1 MAAGV
6 SSTARYASNITSMS
20 GPYSYGVWFNP
31 SSLGNNYQT
40 FITFDG
46 GGSLF
51 SQLIISSSNDRLQLR
66 NASGLVA
73 SPTPAVLASTW
84 QHALAVCPTSNT
96 AAVYLNGGSKATGTH
111 NPTVPIESL
120 TLSNTSSS
128 AFSVAEAAIWN
139 VELDDT
145 DAAILAAGVSPL
157 LVRPQN
163 LVYYAPLIRAAQDV
177 RRGVTLTA
185 TGTPTVTDHPR
196 MIYPSAEI
204 GITHKQQTEI
214 SRSASNSFLFGQNA
228 DLTEITRSAESSF
241 AFFQGTYPPFAE
253 LSASNSFAFS
263 QSQIPYQDMQQSI
276 VFSSQAVTP
285 EVVRALVQSINFK
298 QQIKAV
304 VGNIASG
311 RYRR

>member
-6 SSTARYASNITSMS
+6 SNTARYTSLITSMS
-20 GPYSYGVWFNP
+20 GPYSYGAWFNP
-31 SSLGNNYQT
+31 SSLGNNYQV
-40 FITFDG
+40 FITYDSG
-46 GGSLF
+46 AAVF
-51 SQLIISSSNDRLQLR
+51 SQLFVNSSNDRLQLR
-66 NASGLVA
+66 DSASLIA
-73 SPTPAVLASTW
+73 SPAPTISANTW

-96 AAVYLNGGSKATGTH
+96 AAVYLNGGSKATGSL
-111 NPTVPIESL
+111 NPTVPIVSL
-120 TLSNTSSS
+120 ALSNTSSS
-128 AFSVAEAAIWN
+128 AFSIAEAAIWSA
-139 VELDDT
+139 ELDDT

-157 LVRPQN
+157 LVRPQS

-196 MIYPSAEI
+196 TIYPSAEI

-214 SRSASNSFLFGQNA
+214 SRSALNSFLFSQNA
-228 DLTEITRSAESSF
+228 DLTEITRSAESAI

-253 LSASNSFAFS
+253 LLASNSFAFS
-263 QSQIPYQDMQQSI
+263 QDQIPFQDVRQSL
-276 VFSSQAVTP
+276 VFNSQAVTP
-285 EVVRALVQSINFK
+285 EVVRALIQSINFK
-298 QQIKAV
+298 QQLKAV